1 MLEGLVFFTLTPLVL
16 LDLNLAGVFVSSECL
31 KGDDVLTMK
40 QWYGVV
46 ETIGGILKL
55 LLVIGG
61 AIAMYVLSTNGMC
74 VWIGL
79 VVSV

>member
-1 MLEGLVFFTLTPLVL
+1 M
-16 LDLNLAGVFVSSECL
+16 
-31 KGDDVLTMK
+31 LTMK

-61 AIAMYVLSTNGMC
+61 SIAMYVLSTNGMSLP
-74 VWIGL
+74 IGL

>member
-1 MLEGLVFFTLTPLVL
+1 
-16 LDLNLAGVFVSSECL
+16 
-31 KGDDVLTMK
+31 VLTMK

-61 AIAMYVLSTNGMC
+61 SIAMYVLSTNGMSLP
-74 VWIGL
+74 IGL